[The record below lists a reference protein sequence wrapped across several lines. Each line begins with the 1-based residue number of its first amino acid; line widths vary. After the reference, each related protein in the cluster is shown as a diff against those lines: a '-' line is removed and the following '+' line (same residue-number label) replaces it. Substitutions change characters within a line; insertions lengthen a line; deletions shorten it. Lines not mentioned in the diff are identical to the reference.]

1 MVGNMRL
8 HVHKKGLRVLGIAE
22 SFRKGE
28 GKKSV
33 LSGVVMRGDLQIDG
47 FALTTITVGGMDATE
62 GVLRL
67 FHDLKREDIN
77 LILLNGCVIAWF
89 NIIDLREIFR
99 QLKIPLICVT
109 YEESEGLEKYFKDY
123 FEDSDERI
131 RLYKSLGARIPLTLY
146 TGHEVLVRF
155 FGIEEEREVKAILDR
170 FTIQGAV
177 PEPLKLA
184 RLLARA
190 ALDWQRLII

>member
-1 MVGNMRL
+1 MRL

-47 FALTTITVGGMDATE
+47 FALATITVGGMDATE

-67 FHDLKREDIN
+67 FRDLKREDIN
-77 LILLNGCVIAWF
+77 VILLNGCVIAWF

-99 QLKIPLICVT
+99 RLEIPLICVT
-109 YEESEGLEKYFKDY
+109 YEESEGLEKYLEEY

>member
-1 MVGNMRL
+1 MRL